1 VTYRHRPLLAAT
13 ILTASLAL
21 VHGQGPAK
29 VPTLYF
35 QGATIITGDAAGPI
49 RDAALVVD
57 GSSITRVGPRAS
69 LSAPAGATIVDLR
82 GKTVIPALV
91 DAHSHLGYT
100 DVRTGDTS
108 STHYTRENL
117 TDHLRRYA
125 YYGIAATLSLGL
137 DRDDL
142 PYELRARPVDGAAL
156 FFTAGRGLA
165 MPNAGPNAQYW
176 RDAAYGVTTEA
187 EARQAVRE
195 LAAKKVDI
203 VKIWVDDRN
212 KTVTPLPPSLYR
224 PIIEEAHARGLR
236 VVAHVYY
243 LADAKELL
251 RAGVDGFAHGI
262 RDLEVDDEILGLF
275 KARPQVFVIPNL
287 PDTPPSA
294 ADLVWLSETLPPSQI
309 EALKRT
315 AATTPVRPRLF
326 EVQARSLKR
335 LATAGVPIAFGTDAG
350 VGAPYGWSAHAEIA
364 DMVAAGMTPAQVIL
378 AATRTS
384 AAVMR
389 LDRLG
394 TLAPGKSADFVVLDA
409 SPLDDILNT
418 RRIAQV
424 YLRGRQVDRA
434 ALSRNWTGR

>member
-1 VTYRHRPLLAAT
+1 MRALLLGTTLLLAAVAAV
-13 ILTASLAL
+13 L
-21 VHGQGPAK
+21 GQGRGNTPG
-29 VPTLYF
+29 LFYF
-35 QGATIITGDAAGPI
+35 EGATLITGEKDEPI
-49 RDAALVVD
+49 RDAAFIVD
-57 GSSITRVGPRAS
+57 GSRVSRVGPRTS
-69 LSAPAGATIVDLR
+69 LPAPAGATVVDLR
-82 GKTVIPALV
+82 GKTVIPGIV

-108 STHYTRENL
+108 STHYTRINL
-117 TDHLRRYA
+117 IDHLRRYA
-125 YYGIAATLSLGL
+125 YYGIAATLSMGL
-137 DRDDL
+137 DRGDL
-142 PYELRARPVDGAAL
+142 PYELRGGPVDGSAL
-156 FFTAGRGLA
+156 FLTAGRGIA

-187 EARQAVRE
+187 EARQSVRE
-195 LAAKKVDI
+195 LAAKRVDI

-212 KTVTPLPPSLYR
+212 KSVTPLPPSLYR

-262 RDLEVDDEILGLF
+262 RDLEIDEEIMGLF

-294 ADLVWLSETLPPSQI
+294 RDLVWLSETLPPPQI

-326 EVQARSLKR
+326 DVQARSLRK
-335 LATAGVPIAFGTDAG
+335 LVAAGVPIAFGTDAG
-350 VGAPYGWSAHAEIA
+350 IGAPYGWSAHAEMA
-364 DMVAAGMTPAQVIL
+364 DMVAAGMTPAQVIV

-384 AAVMR
+384 AEVLR
-389 LDRLG
+389 LDQLG
-394 TLAPGKSADFVVLDA
+394 TLAAGKSADFVVLNGD
-409 SPLDDILNT
+409 PLEDIMNT

-424 YLRGRQVDRA
+424 YLRGRQIDRA
-434 ALSRNWTGR
+434 SLSRDWSGR